1 MPWQEDRGISGSRR
15 TRSAARDGAGAT
27 LASIAGVTI
36 TREGRYSLPKDRL
49 GTPRNATEA
58 LATPS
63 RQPASLHGL
72 RVSSPLEA
80 DSDRLLAGLL
90 CPLTVKTASQA
101 RHNHVASARSV
112 VTTRPATPH
121 CLARRYASL
130 KSGLPD
136 RNDLRAGAPL
146 RDLARGSPRR
156 NGGWTATSCG
166 PPCPIRRSRRWS

>member
-80 DSDRLLAGLL
+80 DSDRLLGPHIHRLESDCIIGGNLIGALA
-90 CPLTVKTASQA
+90 KTFMPDHDVRNCNPMS
-101 RHNHVASARSV
+101 
-112 VTTRPATPH
+112 
-121 CLARRYASL
+121 RYARFSSAHSRSDLDVLIRSL
-130 KSGLPD
+130 GFHVNTSVGID
-136 RNDLRAGAPL
+136 
-146 RDLARGSPRR
+146 
-156 NGGWTATSCG
+156 TATMSFSV
-166 PPCPIRRSRRWS
+166 RNRWAW